1 MRLQQ
6 RSLDIGGLH
15 SIVIAPDQPNGI
27 LVVIL
32 HGYSMTAG
40 DLAPFASSLSVAA
53 TYLFP
58 DGFLAAQ
65 PSGRAWFPMDIAARR
80 AAQGAPRDLAERT
93 PEGLAYAR
101 ERLSAYLQACLRHFA
116 PRRVVLGGFSQGGML
131 CCDLLLNSEVNVH
144 GLLLWSAS
152 RLNYREWLQRAGRL
166 QGLPVLL
173 SHGEHDPELAF
184 TAGLALRDFLADAG
198 ATVTWVPFAGGHEIP
213 LVVWRSVRSFL
224 RVVTQQ

>member
-1 MRLQQ
+1 MN
-6 RSLDIGGLH
+6 IGGLQ
-15 SIVIAPDQPNGI
+15 STVIAPDQPNEM

-32 HGYSMTAG
+32 HGYSMTAA
-40 DLAPFASSLSVAA
+40 DLAPFASSLSVTA

-58 DGFLAAQ
+58 EGFLCAQ
-65 PSGRAWFPMDIAARR
+65 PAGRAWFPMDIAARR
-80 AAQGAPRDLAERT
+80 AARGAPRDLAERA

-101 ERLSAYLQACLRHFA
+101 ERLLAYLQACLSHFA
-116 PRRVVLGGFSQGGML
+116 PRRVILGGFSQGGML

-152 RLNYREWLQRAGRL
+152 RLNYREWRKGASRL
-166 QGLPVLL
+166 RGMPVLI

-184 TAGLALRDFLADAG
+184 TAGLALRDFLEDAG

-224 RVVTQQ
+224 RVIAQK

>member
-1 MRLQQ
+1 M
-6 RSLDIGGLH
+6 DMGGLR
-15 SIVIAPDQPNGI
+15 SIVIAPEPPNDT

-40 DLAPFASSLSVAA
+40 DLAPFANSLFVGA

-58 DGFLAAQ
+58 EGFLPAQ
-65 PSGRAWFPMDIAARR
+65 PAGRAWFPMDIAARR
-80 AAQGAPRDLAERT
+80 AAQGAPRDLAERA
-93 PEGLAYAR
+93 PEGLTYAR

-116 PRRVVLGGFSQGGML
+116 PRRVILGGFSQGGML
-131 CCDLLLNSEVNVH
+131 CCDLLLNSEVTVH

-152 RLNYREWLQRAGRL
+152 RLNYGEWLQRASRL
-166 QGLPVLL
+166 RGLPVLI

-184 TAGLALRDFLADAG
+184 TAGLALRDFLLDAG
-198 ATVTWVPFAGGHEIP
+198 ATVTWVPFTGGHEIP

-224 RVVTQQ
+224 RLLTQQ